1 MELSRRAILGT
12 AACLGLSSKLFPFF
26 EAAVGAES
34 IRTRQNIKAFAA
46 DPGKVSALRA
56 AVGHMKELSNSNR
69 HDPFGW
75 SYWASSHGSPD
86 PPSTQEP
93 KDPNAMPLYRQCKNM
108 AEMACGSRISF
119 LGTGYFYFFS
129 RPFSSKRLLSLAKR
143 RRSTFHTGTGTR
155 IPFLRSSRKATK
167 KRILYT

>member
-108 AEMACGSRISF
+108 GKWPVGAAF
-119 LGTGYFYFFS
+119 
-129 RPFSSKRLLSLAKR
+129 
-143 RRSTFHTGTGTR
+143 
-155 IPFLRSSRKATK
+155 PFLAPGISIFFRGRSQASGC
-167 KRILYT
+167 